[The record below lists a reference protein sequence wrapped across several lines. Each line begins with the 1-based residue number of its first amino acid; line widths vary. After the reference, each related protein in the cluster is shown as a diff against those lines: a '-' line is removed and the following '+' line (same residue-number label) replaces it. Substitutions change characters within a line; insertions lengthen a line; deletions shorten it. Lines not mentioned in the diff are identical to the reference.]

1 MIDFKEKLRLLS
13 DSELLEVIKSKDD
26 YQEDFWNLAILDAE
40 KRGLKSKCDKILDD
54 INKKKVVLE
63 KVKQKKQTYDSN
75 RPELY
80 SEKAI
85 IAFSL
90 FFSSI
95 AGAILFSQNLKTLNK
110 EGRDKVIAFG
120 ILYFVG
126 LIVLAYIIP
135 SKSLQGLSYILNIA
149 GGYIITIYFGGKYY
163 PENLD
168 YKNKKIWKALAV
180 AILISAILF
189 GIIYLTLINKL

>member
-1 MIDFKEKLRLLS
+1 MIDFNEKLRISS
-13 DSELLEVIKSKDD
+13 DTELLEVIKSKDD
-26 YQEDFWNLAILDAE
+26 YQKEFIDLAIIEAE
-40 KRGLKSKCDKILDD
+40 KRGLKSQCDKILDKL
-54 INKKKVVLE
+54 NYKKSELE
-63 KVKQKKQTYDSN
+63 KVKQKHEILDSN
-75 RPELY
+75 LPVLY

-189 GIIYLTLINKL
+189 GLVYLTLTD